1 VIVLDVFAARE
12 DPDPEISGEILAN
25 RINHVDVRHISGLK
39 AATAYLLENVKGR
52 SVVISLSAGDG
63 NQVVLDLLD
72 ALQSLGMEDEDGSQ

>member
-1 VIVLDVFAARE
+1 
-12 DPDPEISGEILAN
+12 
-25 RINHVDVRHISGLK
+25 
-39 AATAYLLENVKGR
+39 VKGR